1 MTEVILEPVV
11 QRFLIEALCQHSCV
25 RLSHIG
31 GQQLPLAELIENLQP
46 VVLAVR
52 PQCMVEGNIDL
63 GCTIQRFKFWEC
75 ITAVGD
81 QTFGLLVFGLIAV
94 LVFLITR
101 AFWCWYWKISARL
114 EEQQKTN
121 LYLEAIYKLLAQG
134 NAISAV
140 TAETL
145 LNSDSGGGSAGGFH
159 DSDIPDL

>member
-1 MTEVILEPVV
+1 MDEFMGSLIL
-11 QRFLIEALCQHSCV
+11 
-25 RLSHIG
+25 
-31 GQQLPLAELIENLQP
+31 
-46 VVLAVR
+46 
-52 PQCMVEGNIDL
+52 
-63 GCTIQRFKFWEC
+63 
-75 ITAVGD
+75 
-81 QTFGLLVFGLIAV
+81 GLLVFGLIAV

-134 NAISAV
+134 NTISAV

-145 LNSDSGGGSAGGFH
+145 LNSDGSGGTVGGFS